1 MLDEIKM
8 IKAKF
13 EMIRIIV
20 GDTLTLEDLSN
31 PKYLKSLI
39 DATENTYVHLN
50 DSICEDLHMC
60 RECAQKREL
69 LSSYLHLF
77 DDLELGKTVHDAH
90 DQIHAFPEAIK
101 QVIDRINTVLVD
113 LKK

>member
-1 MLDEIKM
+1 MEDEIKM

-13 EMIRIIV
+13 ETIRIIV
-20 GDTLTLEDLSN
+20 GDTLSLEDLSN
-31 PKYLKSLI
+31 HKYLKALI
-39 DATENTYVHLN
+39 DATESTYVHLN

-60 RECAQKREL
+60 QECAQKRDL
-69 LSSYLHLF
+69 LNSYLHLF
-77 DDLELGKTVHDAH
+77 DNLELGQVVHDAEA
-90 DQIHAFPEAIK
+90 QIAAFPEAVK